1 MSTDPVIDPKAL
13 ELLRSLDQDRPGA
26 MIELVRLFIADAPT
40 QMQRVEDGYRDRDGE
55 QVRQAAHFLRSGAL
69 ALGLNGL
76 IEASQV
82 IEHLDAVHFGETESD
97 AALATLRVESRD
109 AVVALLGVVDSL

>member
-26 MIELVRLFIADAPT
+26 MIELVRLFITDAPV
-40 QMQRVEDGYRDRDGE
+40 QMQRLEEGYRDRDGE

-69 ALGLNGL
+69 ALGLTGM
-76 IEASQV
+76 IDTSQV
-82 IEHLDAVHFGETESD
+82 IEHLDISRYGEPESE
-97 AALATLRVESRD
+97 AALAALRVESRN
-109 AVVALLGVVDSL
+109 AVVALLSVVDSL